1 MFVTPNM
8 GLIAWDQGTDNY
20 DHSQLA
26 NNMQAIDQHRHIP
39 GEGRPIPSAGI
50 EDNAIT
56 TNKIANDAVTPN
68 KIPDGS
74 ISQQELA
81 KPSVGTPE
89 LFDNSVTNAKVA
101 PGAIDKT
108 KVDTTISFI
117 GEVRMWYR
125 TSAAIS
131 PPVGWEIMDGRPW
144 NTVTNAMGPGG
155 TSLATGNMP
164 NMINR
169 YPLGAAAS
177 GATGTTPATPPD
189 IGVAVGAHQISIA
202 HTHVMDPHTHAVDPH
217 IHSVPDHAHYFVTNA
232 GGSHAHTF
240 AGGHIMHSR
249 MNAIMQDVHVYDRVA
264 NMDRQNILQSLY
276 VVNYNQFNFDVGA
289 PMDAAG
295 NHQHDGTT
303 VGFGGGS
310 TGAAGA
316 TSSSVTTTMS
326 SAPGALVDNRPGSLG
341 LLFIMRVI

>member
-217 IHSVPDHAHYFVTNA
+217 IHS
-232 GGSHAHTF
+232 
-240 AGGHIMHSR
+240 
-249 MNAIMQDVHVYDRVA
+249 
-264 NMDRQNILQSLY
+264 
-276 VVNYNQFNFDVGA
+276 
-289 PMDAAG
+289 DAAG